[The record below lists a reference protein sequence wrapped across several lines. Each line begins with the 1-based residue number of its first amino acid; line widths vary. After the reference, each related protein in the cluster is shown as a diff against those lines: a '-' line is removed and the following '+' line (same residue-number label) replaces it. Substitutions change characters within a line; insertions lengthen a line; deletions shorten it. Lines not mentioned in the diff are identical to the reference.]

1 MNSSF
6 YSIPSK
12 KRDAIINAGFEV
24 FYKNS
29 YKKAPMQEIA
39 DVAGISKSLLF
50 YYFKNK
56 KELYLFLY
64 DYAIDYTFQRLIH
77 SEALESTDFFEL
89 YRVSMVEK
97 LKMIKQY
104 NYLIDF
110 IMRAYFEDE
119 ESLRDDLQKRK
130 EDMLL
135 KGNNMILDKVDLYK
149 FKDGIDIQMILN
161 ISMWTAE
168 GYIKEKMFG
177 NKLISELDIKVIEKE
192 FTEIIDIW
200 KKGYYK
206 EEYL

>member
-6 YSIPSK
+6 YSISSE
-12 KRDAIINAGFEV
+12 KRDAIINAGFQV
-24 FYKNS
+24 FHKNS

-64 DYAIDYTFQRLIH
+64 DYAIEYTFQRLEY
-77 SEALESTDFFEL
+77 SEVFKITDFFEL
-89 YRVSMVEK
+89 FRVSMIEK

-104 NYLIDF
+104 NYLMDF

-119 ESLRDDLQKRK
+119 ESLRYNLQKRK
-130 EDMLL
+130 ESILL
-135 KGNNMILDKVDLYK
+135 KCNKMILDKVDLYK
-149 FKDGIDIQMILN
+149 FKDGIDIQMILKVS
-161 ISMWTAE
+161 IWASE

-177 NKLISELDIKVIEKE
+177 NQLASELDIKVIENE
-192 FTEIIDIW
+192 FTQVIDIW